1 MYQAKP
7 IYIETQSPKLSASW
21 EQATSIS
28 NDLHLVPFMF
38 CIILYFFVEDI
49 LCDFCQCRLRLRN
62 EIIQYKQITYIQS
75 TSWQLVSQQI
85 LNHPTYQPTAGYYLF
100 CSVFCDLG
108 PHLIFKTFTKL
119 FKIPKKNACKLQQQI
134 LVNRV
139 NCRHLLN
146 EISHDID
153 PVMSKFH
160 QKRLTM
166 NRSKMCY
173 VFTRV

>member
-1 MYQAKP
+1 
-7 IYIETQSPKLSASW
+7 
-21 EQATSIS
+21 
-28 NDLHLVPFMF
+28 MF